1 MSRALADWLALAAT
15 PTFAVMALVT
25 GLLEAKAGAVL
36 CGPIPASPLGGM
48 VVMYLLM
55 SGFHLGPW
63 LRLLSERRLSS
74 H

>member
-1 MSRALADWLALAAT
+1 MSPARWLGLAAA
-15 PTFAVMALVT
+15 PTFAVMAVVT
-25 GLLEAKAGAVL
+25 GLQEAHAGAMV
-36 CGPIPASPLGGM
+36 CGPTPTSAPLGGM

-63 LRLLSERRLSS
+63 LGRAFDRRASP